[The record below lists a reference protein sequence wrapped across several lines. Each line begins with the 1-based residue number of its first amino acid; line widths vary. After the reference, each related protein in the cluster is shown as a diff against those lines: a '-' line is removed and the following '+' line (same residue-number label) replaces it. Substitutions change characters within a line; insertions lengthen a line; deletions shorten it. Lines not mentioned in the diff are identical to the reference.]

1 MSERCVSE
9 LLFLLDTVLS
19 LGRDKGCYMLYLSS
33 TVFTVFKINVGE
45 EDIFDED
52 IGICLFLKSLSFV
65 EAKQDIKL
73 TYSF

>member
-1 MSERCVSE
+1 MCERCVSE

-33 TVFTVFKINVGE
+33 TVFTVLNINVGE

-52 IGICLFLKSLSFV
+52 IGICLFLKL
-65 EAKQDIKL
+65 
-73 TYSF
+73 